1 MLCKSLQTYW
11 IILWSRNLKVMIVLW
26 LGWVRRYR
34 DFFYNIIKN
43 SCTASSNSNVG
54 LPTYRWCHNSRE
66 KNLPVCLIGNKQ
78 DLVSSSLF
86 SVSNES
92 KYDSGKTWPLNET
105 DVLYDVPFFPTWS
118 KCHDTFHFFQ
128 LEISD
133 NIVSKRVSSGRK
145 SN

>member
-92 KYDSGKTWPLNET
+92 KYDSGKTWPLNVRRT
-105 DVLYDVPFFPTWS
+105 VLS
-118 KCHDTFHFFQ
+118 H
-128 LEISD
+128 LEQMPRHISFLSAG
-133 NIVSKRVSSGRK
+133 NQWQHCM
-145 SN
+145 